1 MRKAVFVVAMLLV
14 AAAFASAQDQEY
26 PKFELSGMANM
37 LVFDAD
43 VLQDET
49 MWGYAI
55 GAQYNANKFFG
66 IVGEWSTAHGESGPL
81 SIQQPGTIVVIPKLD
96 TRNHTLLFGPRC
108 SYRTKPVTLFAHV
121 LMGAATN
128 KLDDDIGTFNYESYT
143 KWQFSA
149 AFGGGLDINL
159 GKKFAI
165 RPVQIDYLY
174 QDSDL
179 NQLTTVGGAPG
190 SNNNFRYMLGA
201 VFKF

>member
-43 VLQDET
+43 ILQDET

-55 GAQYNANKFFG
+55 GAQYNATKYFG
-66 IVGEWSTAHGESGPL
+66 IVGEWSAAHGESGPV
-81 SIQQPGTIVVIPKLD
+81 SIQQPGTIIVIPKLD
-96 TRNHTLLFGPRC
+96 TRNRTLLFGPRF

-121 LMGAATN
+121 LMGAGTN

-165 RPVQIDYLY
+165 RPVQID
-174 QDSDL
+174 
-179 NQLTTVGGAPG
+179 
-190 SNNNFRYMLGA
+190 
-201 VFKF
+201 

>member
-1 MRKAVFVVAMLLV
+1 VKKTFIFAVMLFMT
-14 AAAFASAQDQEY
+14 AAIAVAQDDEY

-49 MWGYAI
+49 MWGYGI
-55 GAQYNANKFFG
+55 GAQYNVNKFFG

-96 TRNHTLLFGPRC
+96 PRNHTLVFGPRF
-108 SYRTKPVTLFAHV
+108 SYRTRPVTIFAHV
-121 LMGAATN
+121 LMGAGTN
-128 KLDDDIGTFNYESYT
+128 KLDDDIGTFNYDSYT
-143 KWQFSA
+143 KWQFSMA
-149 AFGGGLDINL
+149 IGGGIDINL
-159 GKKFAI
+159 GKRFAL
-165 RPVQIDYLY
+165 RPAQFDYLY

-179 NQLTTVGGAPG
+179 TQLVTVGGAPG
-190 SNNNFRYMLGA
+190 SNNNFRYMLGG